1 MPPKKKNVQP
11 EVNVPPP
18 APVKAKPKVKKIAL
32 IDSDSEDEE
41 DIQVQVQAQV
51 QVANQA
57 NQVVN
62 QAVNQVNHVNWKN
75 EFEQI
80 ITIPKPDDPLDCKVE
95 VGPNARCDPKKIKD
109 GSILYRPARLIVL
122 EKDRDN
128 THSRVRDQGLHKDG
142 VDGCDWNLGKELI
155 GNQCWTP
162 DQYTKIE
169 KVSTTVLAHKLK
181 EEVGDCVCK
190 VEFTK
195 NPDPADM
202 ARILRDGFRV
212 IENAPVSEEEK
223 VKLSKKLFER
233 SQKGEYRIMRGY
245 IVRSEDMKMEQSD
258 TGMVKFLDADLLA
271 KGEMAERMINLRNIV
286 SLTYRLTKYQLK

>member
-1 MPPKKKNVQP
+1 MPPKKKVQA
-11 EVNVPPP
+11 EQVPPP
-18 APVKAKPKVKKIAL
+18 PPVANKPKGKKIV
-32 IDSDSEDEE
+32 IPDTDSED
-41 DIQVQVQAQV
+41 DDIAPIQVQVPVQTPAQAPIQ
-51 QVANQA
+51 
-57 NQVVN
+57 
-62 QAVNQVNHVNWKN
+62 NQVNANWKN
-75 EFEQI
+75 EFDQLL
-80 ITIPKPDDPLDCKVE
+80 TIPKPDDPLDCKVE

-122 EKDRDN
+122 EKDRDQ

-142 VDGCDWNLGKELI
+142 VNGCDWNLGKELI
-155 GNQCWTP
+155 GDQCWTP

-169 KVSTTVLAHKLK
+169 KVTSTVLAHKLK

-195 NPDPADM
+195 NPDPAEM
-202 ARILRDGFRV
+202 ARILRDGFRL
-212 IENAPVSEEEK
+212 IENATVSEEEK
-223 VKLSKKLFER
+223 VKLSKKLYER
-233 SQKGEYRIMRGY
+233 SQKGDYRIMRGY
-245 IVRSEDMKMEQSD
+245 IVRSEDMKLEQSD

>member
-1 MPPKKKNVQP
+1 MPPKKKVQQVP
-11 EVNVPPP
+11 EQAQQAQQLPP
-18 APVKAKPKVKKIAL
+18 APPKNNKKKVVL
-32 IDSDSEDEE
+32 DSDSESD
-41 DIQVQVQAQV
+41 DDDNVNVNPNPVQA
-51 QVANQA
+51 
-57 NQVVN
+57 
-62 QAVNQVNHVNWKN
+62 NWKN
-75 EFEQI
+75 EFENLLNI
-80 ITIPKPDDPLDCKVE
+80 NKPEDPLDCKVE
-95 VGPNARCDPKKIKD
+95 INGNARCDPTKIRD

-122 EKDRDN
+122 EKDREK
-128 THSRVRDQGLHKDG
+128 TLSRVRDQGLHKDK

-195 NPDPADM
+195 NPEPTEM
-202 ARILRDGFRV
+202 ARILRDGFRI
-212 IENAPVSEEEK
+212 IENSPVSEDEK
-223 VKLSKKLFER
+223 VKMSKKLYER

-245 IVRSEDMKMEQSD
+245 IVRSEDMKLEQSD

-271 KGEMAERMINLRNIV
+271 KGEMAERMINLRSIQ

>member
-1 MPPKKKNVQP
+1 MPPKKKVQV
-11 EVNVPPP
+11 EQVPPP
-18 APVKAKPKVKKIAL
+18 PPVENEAP
-32 IDSDSEDEE
+32 
-41 DIQVQVQAQV
+41 IQVE
-51 QVANQA
+51 
-57 NQVVN
+57 
-62 QAVNQVNHVNWKN
+62 NQVNWKTQFDN
-75 EFEQI
+75 LLV
-80 ITIPKPDDPLDCKVE
+80 IPKPDDPLDCKVE

-128 THSRVRDQGLHKDG
+128 SHSRVRDQGLHKDG
-142 VDGCDWNLGKELI
+142 VDSCDWNLGKELI

-169 KVSTTVLAHKLK
+169 KVTSTVLAHKLK

-195 NPDPADM
+195 NPDPSDM
-202 ARILRDGFRV
+202 SRILRDGFRL
-212 IENAPVSEEEK
+212 IETAPVSEEEK
-223 VKLSKKLFER
+223 VKLSKKLYER

-245 IVRSEDMKMEQSD
+245 IVRSEDMKLEQSD

-271 KGEMAERMINLRNIV
+271 KGEMAERMINLRSIV